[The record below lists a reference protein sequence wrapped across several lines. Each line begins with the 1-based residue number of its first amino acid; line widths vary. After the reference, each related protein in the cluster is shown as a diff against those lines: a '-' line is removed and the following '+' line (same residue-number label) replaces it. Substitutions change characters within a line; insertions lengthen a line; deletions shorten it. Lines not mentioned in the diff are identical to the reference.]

1 MAYEDLTQEQQAS
14 IQALSQVV
22 RPLTGE
28 FAKLLAKFQVAVS
41 YYVGN
46 VETILA
52 GLDAS
57 DLIPNTSGL
66 AGAQDLTKEQ
76 FVNLMG
82 YLIAS
87 SATPDGSS
95 GSFNTNYHRALYVR
109 AAGPENIMG
118 VTSE

>member
-1 MAYEDLTQEQQAS
+1 M
-14 IQALSQVV
+14 
-22 RPLTGE
+22 
-28 FAKLLAKFQVAVS
+28 
-41 YYVGN
+41 
-46 VETILA
+46 LA

-76 FVNLMG
+76 FANLMG
-82 YLIAS
+82 YLIVS

-95 GSFNTNYHRALYVR
+95 GSFNTNYHRGLYVQ
-109 AAGPENIMG
+109 AAGPGNIMG

>member
-1 MAYEDLTQEQQAS
+1 MAYQDLTPEQQAS
-14 IQALSQVV
+14 VQALSQVL
-22 RPLTGE
+22 RPLAGE
-28 FAKLLAKFQVAVS
+28 FARLLAKFEVATS

-46 VETILA
+46 VETMIA

-57 DLIPNTSGL
+57 DPIPNTSGL

-82 YLIAS
+82 YLIVS

-95 GSFNTNYHRALYVR
+95 GSFNTNYHRALY
-109 AAGPENIMG
+109 AQACGPENLLG
-118 VTSE
+118 G